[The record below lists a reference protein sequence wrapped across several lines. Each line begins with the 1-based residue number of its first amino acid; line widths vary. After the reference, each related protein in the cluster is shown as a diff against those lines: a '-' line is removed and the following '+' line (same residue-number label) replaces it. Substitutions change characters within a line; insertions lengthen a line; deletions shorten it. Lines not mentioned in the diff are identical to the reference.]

1 MGKNLKYNLGREYC
15 NSLHIPI
22 NDYNILGYFQLSD
35 FNKDSISVGDVLYSE
50 DIKDDDGLGN
60 VPKPVPG
67 RDSGEESLVSP
78 KGRDHLLPDPGNPD
92 PGNPNSGNVDVVSL
106 EKLSQSI
113 IDILTYIT
121 DSDDIA
127 DNRIIVEGVGI
138 ISISKK
144 RNYIT
149 NKMDYVVT
157 DIIPIGNNNMFYNSK
172 LEVYYKIENQTVK
185 VMFYNDY
192 TRQDNVSVTTLN
204 PLGENS
210 RKTINLV
217 PQYNDLGSTY
227 NDYLIF
233 ADPTN
238 ALEYSLINQ
247 IPVKGRFQA
256 TKDDVTIVISKN
268 ANFASNN
275 PEIVNGKIYEYNYYN
290 RIFNLM
296 EVKDSV

>member
-172 LEVYYKIENQTVK
+172 LEVYYKIEN
-185 VMFYNDY
+185 
-192 TRQDNVSVTTLN
+192 
-204 PLGENS
+204 
-210 RKTINLV
+210 
-217 PQYNDLGSTY
+217 
-227 NDYLIF
+227 
-233 ADPTN
+233 
-238 ALEYSLINQ
+238 
-247 IPVKGRFQA
+247 
-256 TKDDVTIVISKN
+256 
-268 ANFASNN
+268 
-275 PEIVNGKIYEYNYYN
+275 
-290 RIFNLM
+290 
-296 EVKDSV
+296 